1 MKGWRRLSG
10 IFGRGLAMGVAE
22 VIPGVSGGTI
32 AFITGIYD
40 RLLGALAS
48 WSPQSVRQ
56 LFQEGPGAVWRS
68 HDLAFLCTLG
78 AGMVVSY
85 LATARV
91 IGHLLEHYAPALW
104 AFFLG
109 LIAASILQLL
119 RETPLRFAAT
129 FGVLGAALGVAVATL
144 AAASA
149 NPGLPQFFLG
159 GAVAV
164 TAWILPGISGS
175 LVLLLLGLYEPF
187 VAAVNGFQFDIL
199 AATGAGMAIGLLAF
213 AKAVSFLLRR
223 HRAQVIAALTGLMA
237 GSMARL
243 WPWRVDDAWLG
254 PSAYRAVTGAEPLL
268 LGVVLTALAG
278 VGCALLLARSGQAAS
293 A

>member
-1 MKGWRRLSG
+1 
-10 IFGRGLAMGVAE
+10 MGVAE

-40 RLLGALAS
+40 RLLGALAA
-48 WSPQSVRQ
+48 WSPRSAQ
-56 LFQEGPGAVWRS
+56 LLFREGPAALWRS
-68 HDLAFLCTLG
+68 HDLGFLFILG
-78 AGMVVSY
+78 AGMVASY

-91 IGHLLEHYAPALW
+91 IGHLLDHYGPALW
-104 AFFLG
+104 SFFLG
-109 LIAASILQLL
+109 LIAASIYQLL

-129 FGVLGAALGVAVATL
+129 YGLVGAVLGAGVATM

-149 NPGLPQFFLG
+149 APGLVQFFFG
-159 GAVAV
+159 GALAV

-187 VAAVNGFQFDIL
+187 VAAVNTFRLDIL
-199 AATGAGMAIGLLAF
+199 AATGAGMAVGLLAF

-223 HRAQVIAALTGLMA
+223 HRAAVLAALTGLMA

-243 WPWRVDDAWLG
+243 WPWRHDDAWLT
-254 PSAYRAVTGAEPLL
+254 PSAYGVAAGDDPLL
-268 LGVVLTALAG
+268 ILVALAALAG
-278 VGCALLLARSGQAAS
+278 VGGAVLLVRSGQAAS